1 MSEGM
6 FDPSRLTV
14 PQIDKDRLVASMV
27 RIMPKTIL
35 VIDIASS
42 SEEAAALARNES
54 LPDGS
59 ECWYRYFTPDD
70 VKKIDDSV
78 FAMGMVRHE
87 FAKLVRRNADWP
99 ARIELDGGG
108 SGFAISPD
116 GYVLTNY
123 HLVTAEVA
131 NHHRENGVETAETL
145 CKSLKAQIARRGSTG
160 EWEWHE
166 AKSVWLVS
174 NPPQARALRKT
185 GENISELREDTAL
198 LRIEPSPEAY
208 LALSERIT
216 TPGETVW
223 MTGFPLRSARNK
235 QKLNEL
241 DYKDAD
247 GSLRVSTEKVT
258 AVDGSDN
265 FTTDLDG
272 SMGNSGS
279 PVLDSSGQV
288 VGMFSRAIGD
298 GPRNAFEYGYTERVH
313 VTTKLTTVGLN
324 LSEVLSQ
331 HGQ

>member
-1 MSEGM
+1 MQTGRRESNWMEGVAG
-6 FDPSRLTV
+6 SR
-14 PQIDKDRLVASMV
+14 
-27 RIMPKTIL
+27 
-35 VIDIASS
+35 
-42 SEEAAALARNES
+42 
-54 LPDGS
+54 
-59 ECWYRYFTPDD
+59 YR
-70 VKKIDDSV
+70 
-78 FAMGMVRHE
+78 
-87 FAKLVRRNADWP
+87 RR
-99 ARIELDGGG
+99 R
-108 SGFAISPD
+108 
-116 GYVLTNY
+116 YVLTNY

-131 NHHRENGVETAETL
+131 NHQRENGVETAETL

-160 EWEWHE
+160 EWEWQE

-216 TPGETVW
+216 APGETVW
-223 MTGFPLRSARNK
+223 MAGFPLRSARNK

-247 GSLRVSTEKVT
+247 GSLRVSTGKVT
-258 AVDGSDN
+258 AVDGSDY

-331 HGQ
+331 NGQ